1 MDCSAPDQPAPSAAY
16 TALLAGHDTLQCAY
30 YLRRAPDA
38 PIDFAALLAQ
48 REALRT
54 SCRRDP
60 AVVAV
65 GNAEFLLHP
74 YGSASGYPLVL
85 TGPAFKIECGEFNKP
100 SFFVTYRSEAL
111 WRESAAQLQA
121 GFLDWAQSAGLAVV
135 RPESVSRIDWAFDYH
150 LPVLDF
156 DELHF
161 VSVAAKDS
169 KHREGGR
176 IQTLTFGRGEV
187 VLRVYDK
194 VAEIEQESHKTW
206 LFALW
211 GGVCEDVWRIE
222 WQVRKALL
230 RQFGIRTLES
240 LFERQGDVL
249 RHLVTEHTTLRV
261 PTADSNRSR
270 WPLHPLWEDLQ
281 RRIAELDALGAQRT
295 DGLGA
300 ALDERLMRSVVSVYG
315 YLKRIAAI
323 HVMQQGRQ
331 DVVPLPLLLPEL
343 RTLLQR
349 VHDPLAWNGD
359 VRKRIDEMRLGPW

>member
-1 MDCSAPDQPAPSAAY
+1 MACVASDQSSTSVSP
-16 TALLAGHDTLQCAY
+16 TALLTGHDTLQCAY
-30 YLRRAPDA
+30 YLRREPDA
-38 PIDFAALLAQ
+38 PIDFAELLAQ
-48 REALRT
+48 REVLRV
-54 SCRRDP
+54 SCSRDP
-60 AVVAV
+60 AVVAI

-121 GFLDWAQSAGLAVV
+121 RFLDWAQSAGLATV
-135 RPESVSRIDWAFDYH
+135 RPESVSRVDWAFDYH
-150 LPVLDF
+150 LPSLDF
-156 DELHF
+156 DESHF
-161 VSVAAKDS
+161 VSVASKDS

-176 IQTLTFGRGEV
+176 IQTLTFGRDEV

-194 VAEIEQESHKTW
+194 VAEIEQQSHKTW

-211 GGVCEDVWRIE
+211 DGVCEDVWRIE
-222 WQVRKALL
+222 WQVRKGLL
-230 RQFGIRTLES
+230 RQFGIRTLEG

-249 RHLVTEHTTLRV
+249 RYLASEHTSLRV

-270 WPLHPLWEDLQ
+270 WPLHPLWIDLQ
-281 RRIAELDALGAQRT
+281 ERITQFGSLGAQRGDRLET
-295 DGLGA
+295 V
-300 ALDERLMRSVVSVYG
+300 LDERLMRSVVSVYG

-323 HVMQQGRQ
+323 HTMQQGRQ

-349 VHDPLAWNGD
+349 VHDPLAWDGD